1 MASNQ
6 SQGTPSVT
14 NAFLKGMSK
23 DNNETYTGEGTWTH
37 ARNAVNNSHDG
48 QLGVIGNEPSNIHC
62 ATLPYTLIGAIPTYA
77 ELWVLFTTDD
87 VHSEIGLFDEATCTY
102 TTVVNSSCLNFKKSH
117 LITGAA
123 RYTFECTSKVY
134 WSDGLNPD
142 RVLDIDNV
150 PWVQSCV
157 DSTNTHQTSPG
168 VWPAGHPVG
177 CITCTDTNVL
187 DCDKLRIA
195 PLLDLP
201 CLHLVKGTG
210 SGTLP
215 NGTYQVAV
223 AYAVNE
229 IRVTDYVMV
238 SNPVSIWSH
247 QGVGGAVTLTVTD
260 TDSEFD
266 ELEVVVISTV
276 AGQTVAKRLGIY
288 SSRQQTIYIDTV
300 DPTLGTVSLSNISL
314 QTPAIERSDKMFN
327 VNEYLLRSGVYSKVD
342 FNYQPLANKIVAKWQ
357 AVQYPADYYHK
368 GGENVGHMRDEV
380 YPFFIRWVY
389 NTGEKSASY
398 HIPGRLTNGA
408 PTYQAL
414 NVTLPDGG
422 KVVAEG
428 LMQYWESTELYP
440 DNNPIVWNTYPGT
453 ASVYNLCGKPIKH
466 HKFPDNNT
474 IPHFTTGGQSINVL
488 GVKFENISHPLD
500 LDGNPITSIVGYEIL
515 RGSREGHK
523 SIIAKGMINNI
534 RAYKENDKYV
544 LFQNYPYNDSV
555 NGDPF
560 YVGSMDVPQ
569 EQLDKDRYYVSFH
582 SPDTTFQHPFIGQ
595 SQLKVYGDVYGTNGI
610 GVFESPYK
618 HPEFKILGDST
629 EIIIDILLGLQALI
643 AAANIL
649 TAGTLGLPP
658 TTLTGTADLPLDIKL
673 GLDPVAP
680 DLSTSALGTG
690 GNIAGAAL
698 YVARVAI
705 NLAIYTTMFPITF
718 KAEKQR
724 LLDVVTG
731 FVPLRQYGLQYN
743 STAFYD
749 KYQGYVEAPYTVA
762 DYGYIK
768 NSVQSFDT
776 YKVNNLYRND
786 YLMLKLNSQ
795 IALAHAADDSLNI
808 IGDLTGPGNVRNFSV
823 ASKYGSL
830 KVSLPSQYGQLDSVR
845 QIPVSTCIYKTNPVK
860 NTYFNS
866 GTTPI
871 FGGDTYINRYT
882 EKNQYT
888 FFNDWLINQPADTVY
903 NYRQYQNAPGVKYW
917 VDNRKAYTEG
927 TFANL
932 NHYYSLRQGTTD
944 LGTSNPGSGW
954 HVDSGWFFLSC
965 NGVKDFFVESEVNVG
980 YRDWEDDASK
990 RFYDP
995 YGYQDTA
1002 EMFRTDVI
1010 KSSSYYKYDY
1020 SLSVARLYNQF
1031 TTWGEILPRSFNP
1044 YVAATCYSYYPRK
1057 VIYSLPQNEELKK
1070 DNWRVFLVNN
1080 YTQFDSNVTAIKSI
1094 GKNGA
1099 IIFFEKSSPQQFLG
1113 VDVLQTEAGT
1123 KITIGDGGLFSQPMQ
1138 SVTNVDIS
1146 YQYGSCQNTNGVVST
1161 PAGIF
1166 FVSQDQG
1173 KVFNMGG
1180 GSGLEEI
1187 SNIGMKFWFSRYLPS
1202 NLKKYFPDIDI
1213 LDNPVIGAGIVSVY
1227 DNINQIVYFTK
1238 KDYIPKSEEI
1248 LYSPENGFYV
1258 ISGTTTKTIPGG
1270 SHYECPVGPYQLIG
1284 SYCKQLE
1291 TQEYVPATLVE
1302 DPPTVIEIPGIR
1314 YVSVCDPAYFED
1326 VSFTI
1331 SYDIKNKQWLSF
1343 HDWHPTAV
1351 IPSKTHFLTA
1361 QVTCGPESTCSLWR
1375 HNNSFTSFCNFY
1387 GVNYPFE
1394 VEYVAATG
1402 TSTMSLKS
1410 MEYLLEAYRYKA
1422 NGQDKFHVLDFNFD
1436 RAVVYNS
1443 EQISGLLRL
1452 NIKDRKNP
1460 IADLQ
1465 YPIVS
1470 ALGMGILYSKEEQKY
1485 RFNQFWDITKDRG
1498 MYTTN
1503 EYNLIETSGNGY
1515 VWNVNPTAVDYF
1527 KAAEQNKRFRHNVN
1541 KVFLR
1546 RNVSGDTK
1554 INFKTINTKLQN
1566 SSR

>member
-6 SQGTPSVT
+6 SQGTPAVT

-23 DNNETYTGEGTWTH
+23 DNNETYTGDGTWTH

-48 QLGVIGNEPSNIHC
+48 QLGVIGNEPSNIEC
-62 ATLPYTLIGAIPTYA
+62 VTLPYTLIGAIPTYA

-87 VHSEIGLFDEATCTY
+87 THSEIGLFDEATCTY
-102 TTVVNSSCLNFKKSH
+102 STIVNSSCLNFKRSH

-150 PWVQSCV
+150 PWIQSCTIV
-157 DSTNTHQTSPG
+157 DGCKTCTNTNQ
-168 VWPAGHPVG
+168 
-177 CITCTDTNVL
+177 L

-201 CLHLVKGTG
+201 CLKLTKGVG
-210 SGTLP
+210 SGTLA

-238 SNPVSIWSH
+238 SNPVSVWSH
-247 QGVGGAVTLTVTD
+247 QGVGGSVTLNVTN

-266 ELEVVVISTV
+266 ELEVVVISTI

-288 SSRQQTIYIDTV
+288 SSRQEVIYIDTI

-314 QTPAIERSDKMFN
+314 QTPAIERADKMFV
-327 VNEYLLRSGVYSKVD
+327 VNEYLLRSGVYSKPD
-342 FNYQPLANKIVAKWQ
+342 FNYQPLANKIVAKWE

-368 GGENVGHMRDEV
+368 GGENVGYMRDEV
-380 YPFFIRWVY
+380 YAFFIRWVY

-398 HIPGRLTNGA
+398 HIPGRLSSGA
-408 PTYQAL
+408 PTYQNL
-414 NVTLPDGG
+414 NITLPDGG
-422 KVVAEG
+422 KVIAEG
-428 LMQYWESTELYP
+428 LMQYWQSTEFYP
-440 DNNPIVWNTYPGT
+440 DNNPTVWNTYPGT
-453 ASVYNLCGKPIKH
+453 TSVYNLCGKNIKH
-466 HKFPDNNT
+466 HQFPDNNT
-474 IPHFTTGGQSINVL
+474 IPHFTSGGAFINVL

-500 LDGNPITSIVGYEIL
+500 IDGNPITSIVGYEIL

-523 SIIAKGMINNI
+523 TIIAKGMVNNI
-534 RAYKENDKYV
+534 RAYRENERYV
-544 LFQNYPYNDSV
+544 LFQNYPYNDSF

-560 YVGSMDVPQ
+560 YVGTMDVPE
-569 EQLDKDRYYVSFH
+569 EQRQKDRQYVSFH

-595 SQLKVYGDVYGTNGI
+595 SQLKIYGDVYGTNGR
-610 GVFESPYK
+610 GVFETPYK
-618 HPEFKILGDST
+618 HPEFKILGNKSDSLT
-629 EIIIDILLGLQALI
+629 KGIGVLTGIINILSAIGGSNTMSLAGNDDLPITIPLNTGSPTLFPNASDAAGVTANVINVVNIGLYGLSL
-643 AAANIL
+643 AANVIL
-649 TAGTLGLPP
+649 AAVTSGIIAE
-658 TTLTGTADLPLDIKL
+658 TTRQKFL
-673 GLDPVAP
+673 
-680 DLSTSALGTG
+680 
-690 GNIAGAAL
+690 NI
-698 YVARVAI
+698 I
-705 NLAIYTTMFPITF
+705 
-718 KAEKQR
+718 
-724 LLDVVTG
+724 TG
-731 FVPLRQYGLQYN
+731 FIPLRQYGLQYN

-768 NSVQSFDT
+768 NSVQSFDN

-786 YLMLKLNSQ
+786 YVMLKLNSQ
-795 IALAHAADDSLNI
+795 ITLAHNTDDSLNI
-808 IGDLTGPGNVRNFSV
+808 LGDLSGPGNIRTFNV

-830 KVSLPSQYGQLDSVR
+830 KVNLPAQYGQLDSIR
-845 QIPVSTCIYKTNPVK
+845 QLPISTCIYSTNPVK
-860 NTYFNS
+860 NTFFNS
-866 GTTPI
+866 GSIPI

-888 FFNDWLINQPADTVY
+888 FFNDWLINQPADTTY
-903 NYRQYQNAPGVKYW
+903 NYKQYQNAPGVKYW
-917 VDNRKAYTEG
+917 VDNRKAYEG
-927 TFANL
+927 FFSSLSNF
-932 NHYYSLRQGTTD
+932 YSLRQGTTD

-995 YGYQDTA
+995 YGYQDTT
-1002 EMFRTDVI
+1002 EMFRSDII

-1020 SLSVARLYNQF
+1020 SLSVSRLYNQF
-1031 TTWGEILPRSFNP
+1031 TTWGEILPRSFDP
-1044 YVAATCYSYYPRK
+1044 QVAATCYSYYPRK

-1080 YTQFDSNVTAIKSI
+1080 YTQFDSNVTSIKSI

-1123 KITIGDGGLFSQPMQ
+1123 KVTIGDGGLFSQPMQ
-1138 SVTNVDIS
+1138 SVTNVDVS
-1146 YQYGSCQNTNGVVST
+1146 YQYGSCQNTYGVVST

-1173 KVFNMGG
+1173 KIFNMGG

-1202 NLKKYFPDIDI
+1202 NLKKYFPTIDI
-1213 LDNPVIGAGIVSVY
+1213 LDNPVIGAGILTVY

-1238 KDYIPKSEEI
+1238 RDYIPKSQEI
-1248 LYSPENGFYV
+1248 LYSPENGFY
-1258 ISGTTTKTIPGG
+1258 ITRGTTTQTTPGG
-1270 SHYECPVGPYQLIG
+1270 SHYECPIGPYTLIG
-1284 SYCKQLE
+1284 SYCKHIE
-1291 TQEYVPATLVE
+1291 TQEYVSATLVQ
-1302 DPPTVIEIPGIR
+1302 DPPIITEIPAIQ
-1314 YVSVCDPAYFED
+1314 YINVCDPAYFED
-1326 VSFTI
+1326 VSFTV

-1343 HDWHPTAV
+1343 HDWHPMAM

-1361 QVTCGPESTCSLWR
+1361 QTPCGGEIATSLWR

-1387 GVNYPFE
+1387 GQDYPFE

-1402 TSTMSLKS
+1402 TTTTSLKS
-1410 MEYLLEAYRYKA
+1410 MEYLLEAYRYKT

-1436 RAVVYNS
+1436 RAIVYNS

-1452 NIKDRKNP
+1452 NLKDRKNP

-1470 ALGMGILYSKEEQKY
+1470 AVGMGILYSKEEQKY

-1515 VWNVNPTAVDYF
+1515 VWNINPVAVDYF
-1527 KAAEQNKRFRHNVN
+1527 KAAQQNKRFRHNVN

>member
-6 SQGTPSVT
+6 SQGTPAVT

-23 DNNETYTGEGTWTH
+23 DNNETYTGDGTWTH

-48 QLGVIGNEPSNIHC
+48 QLGVIGNEPSNIEC
-62 ATLPYTLIGAIPTYA
+62 VTLPYTLIGAIPTYA

-87 VHSEIGLFDEATCTY
+87 THSEIGLFDEATCTY
-102 TTVVNSSCLNFKKSH
+102 STIVNSSCLNFKRSH

-150 PWVQSCV
+150 PWIQSCTIV
-157 DSTNTHQTSPG
+157 DGCKTCTNTNQ
-168 VWPAGHPVG
+168 
-177 CITCTDTNVL
+177 L

-201 CLHLVKGTG
+201 CLKLTKGVG
-210 SGTLP
+210 SGTLA

-238 SNPVSIWSH
+238 SNPVSVWSH
-247 QGVGGAVTLTVTD
+247 QGVGGSVTLNVTN

-288 SSRQQTIYIDTV
+288 SSRQEVIYIDTI

-314 QTPAIERSDKMFN
+314 QTPAIERANKMFV
-327 VNEYLLRSGVYSKVD
+327 VNEYLLRSGVYSKPD
-342 FNYQPLANKIVAKWQ
+342 FNYQPLANKIVAKWE

-368 GGENVGHMRDEV
+368 GGENVGYMRDEV
-380 YPFFIRWVY
+380 YAFFIRWVY

-398 HIPGRLTNGA
+398 HIPGRLSSGA
-408 PTYQAL
+408 PTYQNL
-414 NVTLPDGG
+414 NITLPDGG
-422 KVVAEG
+422 KVIAEG
-428 LMQYWESTELYP
+428 LMQYWQSTEFYP
-440 DNNPIVWNTYPGT
+440 DNNPTVWNTYPGT
-453 ASVYNLCGKPIKH
+453 TSVYNLCGKNIKH
-466 HKFPDNNT
+466 HQFPDNNT
-474 IPHFTTGGQSINVL
+474 IPHFTSGGASINVL

-500 LDGNPITSIVGYEIL
+500 INGNPITSIVGYEIL

-523 SIIAKGMINNI
+523 TIIAKGMVNNM
-534 RAYKENDKYV
+534 RAYSENNKTV
-544 LFQNYPYNDSV
+544 LFQNYPYNDSF

-560 YVGSMDVPQ
+560 YVGSMING
-569 EQLDKDRYYVSFH
+569 DRHYVSFH

-595 SQLKVYGDVYGTNGI
+595 AQLKIYGDVYSTNGK
-610 GVFESPYK
+610 GVFETPYK
-618 HPEFKILGDST
+618 HPEFKILGSRSNTLATVAAGLVNFNQILQTAGFGGETTIQGTNDLPISST
-629 EIIIDILLGLQALI
+629 LLGP
-643 AAANIL
+643 L
-649 TAGTLGLPP
+649 TIPNLGTV
-658 TTLTGTADLPLDIKL
+658 GTALAYFGALLGRAALAASLIVITLPAYRQKFLDI
-673 GLDPVAP
+673 
-680 DLSTSALGTG
+680 
-690 GNIAGAAL
+690 I
-698 YVARVAI
+698 
-705 NLAIYTTMFPITF
+705 
-718 KAEKQR
+718 
-724 LLDVVTG
+724 TG

-749 KYQGYVEAPYTVA
+749 NYQGYSEAPYTVA

-776 YKVNNLYRND
+776 YKINNLYRND
-786 YLMLKLNSQ
+786 FVVLKLNNQ
-795 IALAHAADDSLNI
+795 ITLANNTDNSLNI

-830 KVSLPSQYGQLDSVR
+830 KVNLPSQYGQLDSIR
-845 QIPVSTCIYKTNPVK
+845 QLPISTCIYSTNPVK
-860 NTYFNS
+860 NTFFNS

-882 EKNQYT
+882 EKNQFT
-888 FFNDWLINQPADTVY
+888 FFNDWLINQPADTTY
-903 NYRQYQNAPGVKYW
+903 NYKQYQNIPGVKYW
-917 VDNRKAYTEG
+917 VDNRKAYEG
-927 TFANL
+927 FFSSLSNF
-932 NHYYSLRQGTTD
+932 YSLRQGTTD
-944 LGTSNPGSGW
+944 LGTSNAASGW
-954 HVDSGWFFLSC
+954 YADSGWFFLSC

-995 YGYQDTA
+995 YGYQDTT
-1002 EMFRTDVI
+1002 EMFRSDII

-1020 SLSVARLYNQF
+1020 SLSVSRLYNQF
-1031 TTWGEILPRSFNP
+1031 TTWGEILPRSFDP
-1044 YVAATCYSYYPRK
+1044 QVAATCYSYYPRK

-1080 YTQFDSNVTAIKSI
+1080 YTQFDSNVTSIKSI

-1123 KITIGDGGLFSQPMQ
+1123 KVTIGDGGLFSQPMQ
-1138 SVTNVDIS
+1138 SVTNVDVS
-1146 YQYGSCQNTNGVVST
+1146 YQYGSCQNTYGVVST

-1173 KVFNMGG
+1173 KIFNMGG

-1202 NLKKYFPDIDI
+1202 NLKKHFPDIDI
-1213 LDNPVIGAGIVSVY
+1213 LDNPVIGAGILTVY

-1238 KDYIPKSEEI
+1238 RDYIPKSQEI
-1248 LYSPENGFYV
+1248 LYSPENGFYTTR
-1258 ISGTTTKTIPGG
+1258 GTTTQTTPGG
-1270 SHYECPVGPYQLIG
+1270 SHYECPIGPYTLIG
-1284 SYCKQLE
+1284 SYCQNLE
-1291 TQEYVPATLVE
+1291 THAYVSATLVQD
-1302 DPPTVIEIPGIR
+1302 DPIVTEIPAIQ
-1314 YVSVCDPAYFED
+1314 YINVCDPAYFED
-1326 VSFTI
+1326 VSFTV

-1343 HDWHPTAV
+1343 HDWHPMAM

-1361 QVTCGPESTCSLWR
+1361 QTPCGGEIATSLWR

-1387 GVNYPFE
+1387 GQDYPFE

-1402 TSTMSLKS
+1402 TTTTSLKS
-1410 MEYLLEAYRYKA
+1410 MEYLLEAYRYKT

-1436 RAVVYNS
+1436 RAIVYNS

-1452 NIKDRKNP
+1452 NLKDRKNP

-1515 VWNVNPTAVDYF
+1515 IWNVNPVAVDYF
-1527 KAAEQNKRFRHNVN
+1527 KAAQQNKRFRHNVN

>member
-6 SQGTPSVT
+6 SQGTPAVT

-48 QLGVIGNEPSNIHC
+48 QLGVIGNEPSNIEC
-62 ATLPYTLIGAIPTYA
+62 VTLPYTLIGAIPAKA
-77 ELWVLFTTDD
+77 ELWILYTTDD
-87 VHSEIGLFDEATCTY
+87 TNSEIGLFDEATCTY
-102 TTVVNSSCLNFKKSH
+102 TTIVNNSCLNFKRSH
-117 LITGAA
+117 LITGAT
-123 RYTFECTSKVY
+123 RSTFECTTKVY

-142 RVLDIDNV
+142 RVLDIDNI
-150 PWVQSCV
+150 PWVQSCTIV
-157 DSTNTHQTSPG
+157 D
-168 VWPAGHPVG
+168 G
-177 CITCTDTNVL
+177 CKTCTDTNVL

-201 CLHLVKGTG
+201 CLKLTKGVG

-229 IRVTDYVMV
+229 IKVTDYVMV
-238 SNPVSIWSH
+238 SNPVGIWSH
-247 QGVGGAVTLTVTD
+247 QGVGGSVTLNVTN

-276 AGQTVAKRLGIY
+276 AGQTVARRLGIY
-288 SSRQQTIYIDTV
+288 SSRQEIIYIDTV
-300 DPTLGTVSLSNISL
+300 DPTLPSITLSSISL
-314 QTPAIERSDKMFN
+314 QTPAIEKADKMFA
-327 VNEYLLRSGVYSKVD
+327 VNNYLLRSGVYSKVD
-342 FNYQPLANKIVAKWQ
+342 FNYQPLANKIVTKWE

-368 GGENVGHMRDEV
+368 GGENVGYMRDEV
-380 YPFFIRWVY
+380 YTFFIRWVY

-398 HIPGRLTNGA
+398 HIPGRLAAGG
-408 PTYQAL
+408 PTYQNL
-414 NVTLPDGG
+414 NITLSDGG
-422 KVVAEG
+422 RVVAEG
-428 LMQYWESTELYP
+428 LMQYWQSTEFYP
-440 DNNPIVWNTYPGT
+440 DNNPTVWNTYPGT
-453 ASVYNLCGKPIKH
+453 TSVYNLCGKTIKH

-474 IPHFTTGGQSINVL
+474 IPHFTTGGAFINVL

-500 LDGNPITSIVGYEIL
+500 IDGNPITSIVGYEIL

-523 SIIAKGMINNI
+523 SIIAKGMVNNM
-534 RAYKENDKYV
+534 RAYSENNRTI
-544 LFQNYPYNDSV
+544 LFQNYPYNDSF

-560 YVGSMDVPQ
+560 YVGNMING
-569 EQLDKDRYYVSFH
+569 DRRYVSFH
-582 SPDTTFQHPFIGQ
+582 SPDTTFQRPFIGQ
-595 SQLKVYGDVYGTNGI
+595 SQLKIYGDVYSTDGR

-618 HPEFKILGDST
+618 HPEFKILGNSAD
-629 EIIIDILLGLQALI
+629 
-643 AAANIL
+643 
-649 TAGTLGLPP
+649 TLGQILGTIISISTLLQSFGVGGE
-658 TTLTGTADLPLDIKL
+658 TTLSGTNDLPFSSTIL
-673 GLDPVAP
+673 GPLNIP
-680 DLSTSALGTG
+680 DLSLPIVGNVLGTV
-690 GNIAGAAL
+690 A
-698 YVARVAI
+698 YVAATAAQIAAGITLSAI
-705 NLAIYTTMFPITF
+705 LGTTY
-718 KAEKQR
+718 KQKV
-724 LLDVVTG
+724 LDIITG

-749 KYQGYVEAPYTVA
+749 KYQGYVEAPYNVL

-768 NSVQSFDT
+768 NSVQSFDS
-776 YKVNNLYRND
+776 YRVNNLYRND
-786 YLMLKLNSQ
+786 FVMLKLNNE
-795 IALAHAADDSLNI
+795 ITLANNTDNSLNI

-830 KVSLPSQYGQLDSVR
+830 KVNLPSQYGQLNSIR
-845 QIPVSTCIYKTNPVK
+845 QLPISTCVYSTTPVL
-860 NTYFNS
+860 NTFFNT
-866 GTTPI
+866 GNTPI

-882 EKNQYT
+882 EKNQFT
-888 FFNDWLINQPADTVY
+888 FFNDWLINQPADTTY
-903 NYRQYQNAPGVKYW
+903 NYKQYQNIPGVKYW
-917 VDNRKAYTEG
+917 VDNRKAYG
-927 TFANL
+927 TLFNSL
-932 NHYYSLRQGTTD
+932 SNFYSLRQGTTD
-944 LGTSNPGSGW
+944 LGTGQAASGW
-954 HVDSGWFFLSC
+954 YADGGWFFISC

-995 YGYQDTA
+995 YGYQDIT
-1002 EMFRTDVI
+1002 EMFRSDII

-1020 SLSVARLYNQF
+1020 SLSVSRLYNQF
-1031 TTWGEILPRSFNP
+1031 TTWGEILPRSFDP
-1044 YVAATCYSYYPRK
+1044 QVAATCYSYYPKK
-1057 VIYSLPQNEELKK
+1057 VIYSLPQNKELKK

-1080 YTQFDSNVTAIKSI
+1080 YTQFDSNVTSIKSI

-1099 IIFFEKSSPQQFLG
+1099 IIFFDKSSPQQFLG

-1138 SVTNVDIS
+1138 AVTNVDVS
-1146 YQYGSCQNTNGVVST
+1146 YQYGSCQNTYGVVST
-1161 PAGIF
+1161 PAGVF

-1173 KVFNMGG
+1173 KIFSMGG

-1213 LDNPVIGAGIVSVY
+1213 LDNPVIGAGILTVY

-1238 KDYIPKSEEI
+1238 KDYIPKDENI
-1248 LYSPENGFYV
+1248 MYSTENGFY
-1258 ISGTTTKTIPGG
+1258 ITRGSATQTIPGG
-1270 SHYECPVGPYQLIG
+1270 SHYECPVGPYSLFG
-1284 SYCKQLE
+1284 TYCQHLE
-1291 TQEYVPATLVE
+1291 TQEYVPAILVE
-1302 DPPTVIEIPGIR
+1302 DPPVVIDVPAIQYIN
-1314 YVSVCDPAYFED
+1314 VCDPAYFED
-1326 VSFTI
+1326 VSFTV

-1343 HDWHPTAV
+1343 HDWHPTTM
-1351 IPSKTHFLTA
+1351 IPSKTHFLSAKTG
-1361 QVTCGPESTCSLWR
+1361 CGPEAVTSLWR

-1387 GVNYPFE
+1387 GQDYPFE
-1394 VEYVAATG
+1394 IEYVAATG
-1402 TSTMSLKS
+1402 TTTTSLKS
-1410 MEYLLEAYRYKA
+1410 MEYLLEAYRYKE

-1436 RAVVYNS
+1436 RAIVYNS

-1503 EYNLIETSGNGY
+1503 EYNLIETSPNGY
-1515 VWNVNPTAVDYF
+1515 VWNVNPVAVDYF
-1527 KAAEQNKRFRHNVN
+1527 KVPEQNKRFRHNVN

>member
-6 SQGTPSVT
+6 SQGTPAVT

-23 DNNETYTGEGTWTH
+23 DNNETYTGDGTWTH

-48 QLGVIGNEPSNIHC
+48 QLGVIGNEPSNIEC
-62 ATLPYTLIGAIPTYA
+62 VTLPYTLIGAIPTYA

-87 VHSEIGLFDEATCTY
+87 TNSEIGLFDEATCTY
-102 TTVVNSSCLNFKKSH
+102 STIVNSSCLNFKRSH

-123 RYTFECTSKVY
+123 RYTFECTNKVY

-150 PWVQSCV
+150 PWVQSC
-157 DSTNTHQTSPG
+157 TILN
-168 VWPAGHPVG
+168 G
-177 CITCTDTNVL
+177 CKTCTDTNVL

-201 CLHLVKGTG
+201 CLKLTKGVG

-215 NGTYQVAV
+215 NGTYQVTV

-247 QGVGGAVTLTVTD
+247 QGVAGSITLNVTN

-266 ELEVVVISTV
+266 EIEVVVISTV

-288 SSRQQTIYIDTV
+288 SSRQEIIYIDTV
-300 DPTLGTVSLSNISL
+300 DPTLGTVSLSSISL
-314 QTPAIERSDKMFN
+314 QTPAIEKADKMFA
-327 VNEYLLRSGVYSKVD
+327 VNEYLLRSGIYSKVD
-342 FNYQPLANKIVAKWQ
+342 FNYQPLANKIVAKWE

-368 GGENVGHMRDEV
+368 GGENVGYMRDEV
-380 YPFFIRWVY
+380 YAFFIRWVY

-398 HIPGRLTNGA
+398 HIPGRLTQGG
-408 PTYQAL
+408 PTYQNL
-414 NVTLPDGG
+414 NITLPDGG
-422 KVVAEG
+422 RVIAEG
-428 LMQYWESTELYP
+428 LMQYWQSTQFYP
-440 DNNPIVWNTYPGT
+440 DNNPEVWNTYPG
-453 ASVYNLCGKPIKH
+453 SNPVYNLCGKPIKH

-474 IPHFTTGGQSINVL
+474 IPHFTSGGAFINVL

-500 LDGNPITSIVGYEIL
+500 IDGNPITSIVGYEIL

-523 SIIAKGMINNI
+523 SIIAKGMVNNI
-534 RAYKENDKYV
+534 RAYRENERYV
-544 LFQNYPYNDSV
+544 LFQNYPYNDSF

-560 YVGSMDVPQ
+560 YVGTMDVPE
-569 EQLDKDRYYVSFH
+569 EQRQKDRQYVSFH

-595 SQLKVYGDVYGTNGI
+595 SQLKIYGDVYGTNGR
-610 GVFESPYK
+610 GVFETPYK
-618 HPEFKILGDST
+618 HPEFKILGNKSDSLT
-629 EIIIDILLGLQALI
+629 KGIGVLAGIISILSSIGGSNTMSLAGNDDLPITIPLNTGSPTLFPNASDAAGVTANAINVVNIGLYSLSL
-643 AAANIL
+643 AANVIL
-649 TAGTLGLPP
+649 AGVTSGIIAE
-658 TTLTGTADLPLDIKL
+658 TTRQKFL
-673 GLDPVAP
+673 
-680 DLSTSALGTG
+680 
-690 GNIAGAAL
+690 NI
-698 YVARVAI
+698 I
-705 NLAIYTTMFPITF
+705 
-718 KAEKQR
+718 
-724 LLDVVTG
+724 TG
-731 FVPLRQYGLQYN
+731 FIPLRQYGLQYN

-768 NSVQSFDT
+768 NSVQSFDN

-786 YLMLKLNSQ
+786 YVMLKLNTQ
-795 IALAHAADDSLNI
+795 ISLAVNTDDSLNI
-808 IGDLTGPGNVRNFSV
+808 IGDLTGPGNVRNFNV

-830 KVSLPSQYGQLDSVR
+830 KVNLPSQYGQLDSIR
-845 QIPVSTCIYKTNPVK
+845 QLPISTCVYTTTPVL
-860 NTYFNS
+860 NTFFNT
-866 GTTPI
+866 GNTPI

-888 FFNDWLINQPADTVY
+888 FFNDWLINQPADTTY
-903 NYRQYQNAPGVKYW
+903 NYKQYQNAPGVKYW
-917 VDNRKAYTEG
+917 VDNRKAYEG
-927 TFANL
+927 FFSSLSNF
-932 NHYYSLRQGTTD
+932 YSLRQGITD

-995 YGYQDTA
+995 YGYQDTT
-1002 EMFRTDVI
+1002 EMFRTDII

-1020 SLSVARLYNQF
+1020 SLSVSRLYNQF
-1031 TTWGEILPRSFNP
+1031 TTWGEILPRSFDP
-1044 YVAATCYSYYPRK
+1044 QVAATCYSYYPRK

-1080 YTQFDSNVTAIKSI
+1080 YTQFDSNVTSIKSI

-1123 KITIGDGGLFSQPMQ
+1123 KVTIGDGGLFSQPMQ
-1138 SVTNVDIS
+1138 SVTNVDVS
-1146 YQYGSCQNTNGVVST
+1146 YQYGSCQNTYGVVST

-1173 KVFNMGG
+1173 KIFSMGG

-1213 LDNPVIGAGIVSVY
+1213 LDNPVIGAGILTVY

-1238 KDYIPKSEEI
+1238 KDYIPKDENI
-1248 LYSPENGFYV
+1248 MYSTENGFY
-1258 ISGTTTKTIPGG
+1258 ITRGSATQTIPGG
-1270 SHYECPVGPYQLIG
+1270 SHYECPVGPYSLFG
-1284 SYCKQLE
+1284 TYCQHLE
-1291 TQEYVPATLVE
+1291 TQEYVPAILVE
-1302 DPPTVIEIPGIR
+1302 DPPVVIDVPAIQYIN
-1314 YVSVCDPAYFED
+1314 VCDPAYFED
-1326 VSFTI
+1326 VSFTV

-1343 HDWHPTAV
+1343 HDWHPTTM
-1351 IPSKTHFLTA
+1351 IPSRTHFLSAKTG
-1361 QVTCGPESTCSLWR
+1361 CGPEAVTSLWR

-1387 GVNYPFE
+1387 GQDYPFE
-1394 VEYVAATG
+1394 IEYVAATG
-1402 TSTMSLKS
+1402 TTTTSLKS

-1436 RAVVYNS
+1436 RAIVYNS

-1503 EYNLIETSGNGY
+1503 EYNLIETSPNGY
-1515 VWNVNPTAVDYF
+1515 VWNVNPVAVDYF
-1527 KAAEQNKRFRHNVN
+1527 KAPEQNKRFRHNVN

>member
-6 SQGTPSVT
+6 SQGTPAVT

-62 ATLPYTLIGAIPTYA
+62 VNLPYTLIGAIPTYA
-77 ELWVLFTTDD
+77 ELWVLYTTDD
-87 VHSEIGLFDEATCTY
+87 TNSEIGLFNEATCTY
-102 TTVVNSSCLNFKKSH
+102 TTIVNDPCLNFKRSH

-134 WSDGLNPD
+134 WADGLNPD

-150 PWVQSCV
+150 PWVQNCV
-157 DSTNTHQTSPG
+157 DSTNTHQTAPG

-177 CITCTDTNVL
+177 CITCTNTDVL

-201 CLHLVKGTG
+201 CLKLVKGTG

-229 IRVTDYVMV
+229 IRVTDYIMV
-238 SNPVSIWSH
+238 SNPVGIWSH
-247 QGVGGAVTLTVTD
+247 QGVGGAVSLSVTN

-288 SSRQQTIYIDTV
+288 SSRQEIIYIDTI
-300 DPTLGTVSLSNISL
+300 DPTLGTVSLSSISL
-314 QTPAIERSDKMFN
+314 QTPATEKADKMFT
-327 VNEYLLRSGVYSKVD
+327 VNDYLLRSGIYSKPD
-342 FNYQPLANKIVAKWQ
+342 FNYQPLANKIVTKWE

-368 GGENVGHMRDEV
+368 GGENVGYMRDEV
-380 YPFFIRWVY
+380 YTFFIRWVY

-398 HIPGRLTNGA
+398 HIPGRLTSGA
-408 PTYQAL
+408 PTYQNL
-414 NVTLPDGG
+414 NIPLNDGG
-422 KVVAEG
+422 RVVAEG
-428 LMQYWESTELYP
+428 LMQYWQSTELYP
-440 DNNPIVWNTYPGT
+440 DNNPTVWNTYPGT
-453 ASVYNLCGKPIKH
+453 TSVYNLCGKTIKH

-474 IPHFTTGGQSINVL
+474 IPHFGGDGTYINVL

-500 LDGNPITSIVGYEIL
+500 INGNPITSIVGYEIL

-523 SIIAKGMINNI
+523 SIIAKGMINNL
-534 RAYKENDKYV
+534 RAYTENNKAI
-544 LFQNYPYNDSV
+544 LFQNYPYNDSF

-560 YVGSMDVPQ
+560 YVGNMI
-569 EQLDKDRYYVSFH
+569 KGDRHYVSFH

-595 SQLKVYGDVYGTNGI
+595 AQLKVYGDVYSTEGR

-629 EIIIDILLGLQALI
+629 DKLSNILSILSGLSNILNVVLNGGKTTLPGTQDLPLNLEFGVNREMPQNAVGAAFYII
-643 AAANIL
+643 AAAANALINVAFAAIKT
-649 TAGTLGLPP
+649 TAT
-658 TTLTGTADLPLDIKL
+658 
-673 GLDPVAP
+673 
-680 DLSTSALGTG
+680 
-690 GNIAGAAL
+690 
-698 YVARVAI
+698 R
-705 NLAIYTTMFPITF
+705 
-718 KAEKQR
+718 QR
-724 LLDVVTG
+724 LLDIITG

-743 STAFYD
+743 SAAFYN
-749 KYQGYVEAPYTVA
+749 KYQGYSESPYSVL

-776 YKVNNLYRND
+776 FKVNNLYRND
-786 YLMLKLNSQ
+786 YVILKLNNE
-795 IALAHAADDSLNI
+795 ITLAQNTDNSLNI

-830 KVSLPSQYGQLDSVR
+830 KVSLLSQYGQLDSIR
-845 QIPVSTCIYKTNPVK
+845 QLPISTCIYNTNPVK
-860 NTYFNS
+860 NTFFNS

-882 EKNQYT
+882 EKNQFT
-888 FFNDWLINQPADTVY
+888 FFNDWLINQPSDTVY
-903 NYRQYQNAPGVKYW
+903 NYKQYQNIPGVKYW
-917 VDNRKAYTEG
+917 VDNRKAYEG
-927 TFANL
+927 FFNSL
-932 NHYYSLRQGTTD
+932 SNFYSLRQGGTDIGTT
-944 LGTSNPGSGW
+944 NPATGW
-954 HVDSGWFFLSC
+954 YVDSGWFFLSC

-980 YRDWEDDASK
+980 YRDWEDDVAK

-1020 SLSVARLYNQF
+1020 SLSVSRLYNQF
-1031 TTWGEILPRSFNP
+1031 TTWGEILPRSFDP
-1044 YVAATCYSYYPRK
+1044 QVAATCYSYYPRK

-1080 YTQFDSNVTAIKSI
+1080 YTQFDSNVTSIKSI

-1099 IIFFEKSSPQQFLG
+1099 IIFFDKSSPQQFLG

-1123 KITIGDGGLFSQPMQ
+1123 KVTIGDGALFSQPMQ
-1138 SVTNVDIS
+1138 AVTNVDLS
-1146 YQYGSCQNTNGVVST
+1146 YQYGSCQNTYGVVST

-1173 KVFNMGG
+1173 KIFNMGG

-1187 SNIGMKFWFSRYLPS
+1187 SNLGMKFWFSRYLPS

-1213 LDNPVIGAGIVSVY
+1213 LDNPVIGAGILTVY

-1238 KDYIPKSEEI
+1238 KDYIPKDENI
-1248 LYSPENGFYV
+1248 LYSTENGFY
-1258 ISGTTTKTIPGG
+1258 ITRGTTTQTIPGG
-1270 SHYECPVGPYQLIG
+1270 SHYECPIGPYQLFG
-1284 SYCKQLE
+1284 TYCIHTE
-1291 TQEYVPATLVE
+1291 TQEIVPATLVQ
-1302 DPPTVIEIPGIR
+1302 DPDVVIDIPAIQ
-1314 YVSVCDPAYFED
+1314 YINVCDPAYFED
-1326 VSFTI
+1326 VSFTV

-1343 HDWHPTAV
+1343 HDWHPTAM

-1361 QVTCGPESTCSLWR
+1361 NVTCGPESVSSLWR
-1375 HNNSFTSFCNFY
+1375 HNNSYESFCNFY
-1387 GVNYPFE
+1387 GKDYPFE

-1410 MEYLLEAYRYKA
+1410 MEYLLEAYRYKT

-1460 IADLQ
+1460 IEDLQ
-1465 YPIVS
+1465 YPIVTS
-1470 ALGMGILYSKEEQKY
+1470 QGMGILYSKEEQKY
-1485 RFNQFWDITKDRG
+1485 RFNQFWDITLDRG
-1498 MYTTN
+1498 MYSTN
-1503 EYNLIETSGNGY
+1503 EFNLVETSGNGY
-1515 VWNVNPTAVDYF
+1515 VWNINPFAVDYF
-1527 KAAEQNKRFRHNVN
+1527 KAAQQNKRFRHNVN